1 MSLKILITLYYLG
14 PVSFIENDFMKI
26 TFQTFLYLFV
36 TRKVIQQ
43 KILSSQRK
51 NWLGFQESV
60 FFFFISGRKHF
71 PEVMKK
77 LEMSCYLL
85 IISNLV
91 LKLLIAIYFILNLF
105 F

>member
-60 FFFFISGRKHF
+60 FFFLFRAENTF
-71 PEVMKK
+71 QK
-77 LEMSCYLL
+77 L
-85 IISNLV
+85 
-91 LKLLIAIYFILNLF
+91 
-105 F
+105 